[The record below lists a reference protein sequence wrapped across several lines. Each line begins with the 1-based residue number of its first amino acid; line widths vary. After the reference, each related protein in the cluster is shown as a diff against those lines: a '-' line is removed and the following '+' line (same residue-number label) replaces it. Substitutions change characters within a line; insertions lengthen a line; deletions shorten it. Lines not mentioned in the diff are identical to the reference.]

1 MIALENLSLRYGRK
15 VLFDQISV
23 RINAGERI
31 GLVGSNGAG
40 KTTLLRIISG
50 TEQPDSGDI
59 IRSRWASIGYLP
71 QDGIVHRGR
80 SVYDEVAT
88 AFADLLALQQEW
100 EDAQQQL
107 AEVDPG
113 TVAADDLL
121 ERVGDL
127 QHRLEAADPYRMQSN
142 IEKVLFGLGF
152 VGEDLVRDC
161 AEFSGGW
168 QMRIAL
174 AKLLLQEPA
183 YLLLDEPTNHL
194 DLDSLR
200 WLENYLQQFRG
211 GLLLI
216 SHDRAF
222 LDSTTRKI
230 FALSLGRLEVYAGN
244 YSFFEAESARRK
256 ELRIKAAQSQER
268 EIAQVER
275 FIDRF
280 RSKASKASQ
289 VQSRIK
295 ALDKVERI
303 EIEEEESS
311 VSFSFPTPARAG
323 QVVLELK
330 EIHKA
335 YGDLH
340 VLQGVSFR
348 IERGDR
354 IAVVGVNGAGKSTLA
369 RIMAGTEPFQQGER
383 VVGYNVETA
392 HFAQHQADA
401 MEPDLTVLEQAER
414 SAGPQFRRSIRSV
427 LGCFLFSGDD
437 VFKPVKVLSG
447 GEKNRLA
454 LSKMLLRPANLLI
467 LDEPTNHLDMR
478 SKAIL
483 QQALADYEGT
493 FVIVSHDRAFLDP
506 VVTKVIEVGKKR
518 ARVFPGNVSE
528 YLAKIDQDAK
538 LLSTQ
543 PGVSGTP
550 VAKGFRATGTANS
563 AAPRVPGT
571 PVAAHPEVPG
581 TSDAGVSGTPAGSPG
596 GGLNA
601 RERRQQGAALRQRLA
616 PLRKESDQLQEQI
629 LRSEKR
635 IAELESAMSDP
646 AFFKT
651 SAAAE
656 ATREHLALKDK
667 VDSLYAAWEA
677 CEGKIAALS
686 EA

>member
-15 VLFDQISV
+15 VIFDQISA

-40 KTTLLRIISG
+40 KTTLLRILCG
-50 TEQPDSGDI
+50 VEQPDAGEI
-59 IRSRWASIGYLP
+59 IRSRWATLGYLP
-71 QDGIVHRGR
+71 QDGIVHRGS
-80 SVYDEVAT
+80 SVYAEVAT
-88 AFADLLALQQEW
+88 AFADLLALQDEW
-100 EDAQQQL
+100 EEAQQRLSECEQGSPEA
-107 AEVDPG
+107 AEW
-113 TVAADDLL
+113 L
-121 ERVGDL
+121 ERAGEL
-127 QHRLEAADPYRMQSN
+127 QHRLEAADPYRMQSS

-152 VGEDLVRDC
+152 SSADLKRDC
-161 AEFSGGW
+161 SEFSGGW

-222 LDSTTRKI
+222 FGFNHAKI
-230 FALSLGRLEVYAGN
+230 FALSMGRLEVYVGN
-244 YSFFEAESARRK
+244 YSFYEEESARRK
-256 ELRIKAAQSQER
+256 ELRLKAAQSQER
-268 EIAQVER
+268 ELAQVER

-280 RSKASKASQ
+280 RYKASKAAQ

-303 EIEEEESS
+303 TIEEEESA

-323 QVVLELK
+323 QVVLELQN
-330 EIHKA
+330 IHKA
-335 YGDLH
+335 YDDLQ
-340 VLQGVSFR
+340 VLEGVGFR

-369 RIMAGTEPFQQGER
+369 RIMAGTEPFQSGER
-383 VVGYNVETA
+383 IVGYNVEMA

-401 MEPDLTVLEQAER
+401 MEPELTVLEQAER
-414 SAGPQFRRSIRSV
+414 SAGTGFRKSIRSV
-427 LGCFLFSGDD
+427 LGCFLFTGDD

-447 GEKNRLA
+447 GERNRLA
-454 LSKMLLRPANLLI
+454 LAKMLLRPANLLI

-478 SKAIL
+478 SKGIL

-506 VVTKVIEVGKKR
+506 VVTKVIEVGKKQ

-538 LLSTQ
+538 LSDSMARSAQ
-543 PGVSGTP
+543 SGTGL
-550 VAKGFRATGTANS
+550 VNS
-563 AAPRVPGT
+563 APQ
-571 PVAAHPEVPG
+571 
-581 TSDAGVSGTPAGSPG
+581 SD
-596 GGLNA
+596 GLSA
-601 RERRQQGAALRQRLA
+601 KERRQQAAALRQKLS
-616 PLRKESDQLQEQI
+616 PLRKRSEQLQGLI
-629 LRSEKR
+629 LLKEGRVQ
-635 IAELESAMSDP
+635 ELETAMTDP

-651 SAAAE
+651 SDAAD
-656 ATREHLALKDK
+656 ATREHLQLKDEIEA
-667 VDSLYAAWEA
+667 LYVEWED
-677 CEGKIAALS
+677 CESEIAQLN
-686 EA
+686 EL